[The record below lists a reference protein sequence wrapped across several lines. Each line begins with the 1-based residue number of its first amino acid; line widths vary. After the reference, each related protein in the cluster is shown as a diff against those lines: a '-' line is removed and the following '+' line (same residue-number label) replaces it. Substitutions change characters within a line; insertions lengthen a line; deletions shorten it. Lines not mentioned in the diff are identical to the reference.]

1 MAKFFSKR
9 RLKIAEQIIIVIF
22 FAVIIPMTISGF
34 VINNVNQQSNRAQLR
49 EAAVM
54 IANIISEEV
63 DVFQN
68 SIDNELAQIST
79 TLEYYNSPEL
89 AEEYL
94 NTIIKNMAFYKELK
108 IIQPSRI
115 SEFNKYEE
123 NNDYAVF
130 SKELKNGNLLVA
142 VLDLKNLKANL
153 FKTLEQDKRQIY
165 VLSNE
170 DNRLIASV
178 NYEEDIFKSSL
189 EQLPNQLEKDKTI
202 VYGDI
207 KNQPLAYHKKTNPDV
222 TIIVNTTEDVTKHII
237 DYNRDKILLSILI
250 TVLAVFFVVG
260 LYTSYLYI
268 NIRQLFKAI
277 IAISKGN
284 YERRIRLLTNIF
296 TPFEIV
302 FLGNEFNR
310 MVSQIHKSYIQL
322 KKKNKELKQLNE
334 FRSNMID
341 TVSHEFRTPLTSIQG
356 YTSRLLRQDIEIDEE
371 TKQKSLKVIKKQAE
385 RLKRMIEDIL
395 VIPDIEGERLNFEL
409 KPVNVSSV
417 IENAIMLVKNDQQK
431 EIINNIENC
440 NTEVLADNDRLEQVF
455 VNLIENAIKYAKE
468 DSPITLDY
476 ELRENRIV
484 VSVKNDYDIIPREK
498 LKTLFE
504 KFTRID
510 DSTTRTTRGTG
521 LGLFIV
527 KGLVESMGGDIRLYS
542 NEECGFCVKVYLS
555 TAVKEEVY
563 E

>member
-34 VINNVNQQSNRAQLR
+34 VINNINQQSNRAQLKD
-49 EAAVM
+49 AAVM
-54 IANIISEEV
+54 IANVVSEEI
-63 DVFQN
+63 DVFKN
-68 SIDNELAQIST
+68 SIETELTQISS
-79 TLEYYNSPEL
+79 TLEYYNSPDK
-89 AEEYL
+89 AENYL
-94 NTIIKNMAFYKELK
+94 NTILENISFYKELAIVK
-108 IIQPSRI
+108 PNELRNYERYEIQ
-115 SEFNKYEE
+115 
-123 NNDYAVF
+123 NDRAVF
-130 SKELKNGNLLVA
+130 SQKLKNGNYLVA
-142 VLDLKNLKANL
+142 VLDLEELKNRL
-153 FKTLEQDKRQIY
+153 FRTLDQDKRQVYI
-165 VLSNE
+165 LAGE
-170 DNRLIASV
+170 DNRLIASI
-178 NYEEDIFKSSL
+178 NYEQDIFESSMA
-189 EQLPNQLEKDKTI
+189 QLPKRLDSDKT
-202 VYGDI
+202 VLFGNV
-207 KNQPLAYHKKTNPDV
+207 KNQPLAYHKMTDPDV
-222 TIIVNTTEDVTKHII
+222 TIIVNTTEDVTKDTI

-250 TVLAVFFVVG
+250 TVLVVFFVVG

-322 KKKNKELKQLNE
+322 KKKNRELKQLNE
-334 FRSNMID
+334 IRSNMVD

-371 TKQKSLKVIKKQAE
+371 TKQKSLKIIKKQAE

-395 VIPDIEGERLNFEL
+395 VIPDIEGARLNFDI
-409 KPVNVSSV
+409 KPVAINTV
-417 IENAIMLVKNDQQK
+417 IENSILLVKNDAKK

-440 NTEVLADNDRLEQVF
+440 DTKILADSDRIEQVF
-455 VNLIENAIKYAKE
+455 VNLIENAIKYSKG

-476 ELRENRIV
+476 EKRENRLV
-484 VSVKNDYDIIPREK
+484 LSVKNDYDVIPREK
-498 LKTLFE
+498 LKTLFD

-527 KGLVESMGGDIRLYS
+527 KGLVEAMGGEIRVYS
-542 NEECGFCVKVYLS
+542 NEECGFCVKVYMPL
-555 TAVKEEVY
+555 AIEEEVY
-563 E
+563 T